1 MAEENLESILVADCG
16 SVATKVGLIDRVG
29 ETYRLLGYSVAA
41 TTTEPPLADVLAGLR
56 RAIAQLETASGRRLL
71 TEEGNLITPERVS
84 GQGVDAFVATT
95 TAALP
100 LRVAVLGLS
109 HDVSLTSALRAV
121 RSTFAVTTTTLA
133 LDQLGVGG
141 NGRGDGGAGAVQTLA
156 AMKPEVIVLA
166 GGIDGGALAPV
177 LELGNLASLACAAAE
192 ENARPCVIFAGNRDA
207 RPLLAER
214 LARWGELRVVDNVR
228 PTLATEN
235 RQPLE
240 DELERIYAER
250 KIAQLPNYASLAAWS
265 PARIMPTPASLEY
278 VARFLAKRYGLN
290 VIAVNIGAS
299 ATSVVSVRNETVM
312 RSIGAELGVGYGIER
327 MIAQVGL
334 ERIARW
340 LPIEMD
346 LTEMHARLLNQG
358 LRPWSQP
365 AEIADARLIQAAVRE
380 SLAWTTP
387 YRMDRG
393 LWTLEPWCRGEEDIS
408 GDADLIL
415 VSGAPITR
423 GVNLGTLTLEVL
435 DGLQTHGIF
444 SIAVDWMGLA
454 SVLGAVAALNPQAAA
469 EVTEHDGFVTLG
481 TVIAP
486 LTSGRDGQTALTV
499 RVTSASGQRLEV
511 EVRHGELELIPLGFN
526 ERAQVEIRARR
537 GVDLG
542 PRARGGVLK
551 REMQGGALGLL
562 IDARGRPVRL
572 PENADKRR
580 AKLQSWLWDVGG

>member
-1 MAEENLESILVADCG
+1 MAENLESILVADCG

-29 ETYRLLGYSVAA
+29 ETYRLLGHSIAA
-41 TTTEPPLADVLAGLR
+41 TTTEPPFADVLAGLR

-71 TEEGNLITPERVS
+71 TEDGNLITPERVS

-109 HDVSLTSALRAV
+109 HDISLTSALRAV

-141 NGRGDGGAGAVQTLA
+141 QRTEDRRQTTDGGAGAVQALA
-156 AMKPEVIVLA
+156 AAKPEVIVLA

-177 LELGNLASLACAAAE
+177 LELGNIASLACAAAE
-192 ENARPCVIFAGNRDA
+192 ENARPCIVFAGNRDA

-228 PTLATEN
+228 PTLTTEN
-235 RQPLE
+235 RRPLE

-250 KIAQLPNYASLAAWS
+250 KIAQLPNYAGLAAWS
-265 PARIMPTPASLEY
+265 PTRIMPTPASLEY
-278 VARFLAKRYGLN
+278 VARFLARRYGLN

-299 ATSVVSVRNETVM
+299 ATSVVSVRNEAVM
-312 RSIGAELGVGYGIER
+312 RSMGAELGVGYGIER

-340 LPIEMD
+340 LPVEMS

-365 AEIADARLIQAAVRE
+365 VEIADARLIQAAVRE
-380 SLAWTTP
+380 SLAWT
-387 YRMDRG
+387 
-393 LWTLEPWCRGEEDIS
+393 LEPWCRGEEDIS
-408 GDADLIL
+408 GNADLIL

-423 GVNLGTLTLEVL
+423 GVNPGALTLEVL

-486 LTSGRDGQTALTV
+486 LTSGRDGQTALSV
-499 RVTSASGQRLEV
+499 RVISASGQRLEV
-511 EVRHGELELIPLGFN
+511 EVRHGELELIPLGLN

-572 PENADKRR
+572 PDNAEKRR
-580 AKLQSWLWDVGG
+580 AKLQSWLWDVGETNA